1 MSTILDRMILLMKNK
16 GYKLTPQRR
25 YIIDAVMENSEQHLS
40 IDEIYTEVKKV
51 CPEIGIATVYRTV
64 QMLEQIGV
72 LTKHHFDDGCSR
84 YELADESKRHNHHHL
99 VCVKCGK
106 VIEIQDNY
114 FGELE
119 QHIEKDKNFTITNH
133 TVTFYGNCKDCE

>member
-1 MSTILDRMILLMKNK
+1 MSTTLERLIFLMKNK

-25 YIIDAVMENSEQHLS
+25 YILDAVMENNESHLS
-40 IDEIYTEVKKV
+40 IDEIYTVVKQT
-51 CPEIGIATVYRTV
+51 CPEIGIATIYRTV
-64 QMLEQIGV
+64 QMLEEIGV

-84 YELADESKRHNHHHL
+84 YELADDSKRHNHHHL
-99 VCVKCGK
+99 VCVICGK

-114 FGELE
+114 FDELE

-133 TVTFYGNCKDCE
+133 TVTFYGKCEICK